1 MKKILASISL
11 LVLTSTL
18 FADNLTAIA
27 KVDNK
32 TKIVK
37 TLKSKLIKFSAS
49 DSKNSEGSDR
59 YLVYRWIDKKG
70 TILSKKK
77 IYVDKYDKKGIYE
90 VTLKVTDVRN
100 LQTVSDKI
108 SIFVD
113 MDELQVLNYQRK
125 QHTTNATL

>member
-1 MKKILASISL
+1 MKKILVSISL

-59 YLVYRWIDKKG
+59 YLVYRWLDKKG